1 MKWYRDR
8 SLTEQFPLRYRMYAR
23 YSALFGDESTRRVR
37 GGTFL
42 LRVLRSVSHA
52 LRLSSITPIKGRD
65 GLVVLADFSDER
77 ILDVIHEIRGENKEY
92 DVMCELLTEGDT
104 FVDVGAN
111 FGTFSLLAS
120 RLVGK
125 NGRVIALEPQP
136 RLVNLLRESIELSG
150 ARNCTVLEGACG
162 FAAGD
167 ADLYVP
173 GDDSGRAGFFK
184 SFSARR
190 DHALVHVKRLRLDDL
205 LPTLPLSGRTVLKVD
220 VEGSEVDVLNGAREL
235 IAARRPALIIE
246 LNPWSAAAAGTSPAA
261 VIDAIEAMGYESLA
275 TVESFPAIVSRGAIP
290 LGRQLNLVALI

>member
-1 MKWYRDR
+1 MK
-8 SLTEQFPLRYRMYAR
+8 
-23 YSALFGDESTRRVR
+23 
-37 GGTFL
+37 
-42 LRVLRSVSHA
+42 VLRSLSQA

-150 ARNCTVLEGACG
+150 ARNCTVLEAACG

-220 VEGSEVDVLNGAREL
+220 VEGSELDVLNGAREL

-275 TVESFPAIVSRGAIP
+275 TVESFPAIVSRGAIH
-290 LGRQLNLVALI
+290 LDRQLNLVALI